1 MAKITVDKACC
12 KGCGI
17 CINVCPKKVFV
28 MSKARNKYGTN
39 LPEAKSPEGCA
50 LCRLCEKMCP
60 DGAIDVKKEEN
71 KKENDH
77 ED

>member
-17 CINVCPKKVFV
+17 CINVCPKKVFA
-28 MSKARNKYGTN
+28 MSKGRNKYGTN
-39 LPEAKSPEGCA
+39 LPEAKLPQACVG
-50 LCRLCEKMCP
+50 CRLCEKMCP
-60 DGAIDVKKEEN
+60 DGAIDVKKED
-71 KKENDH
+71 KKD